1 MGRPRNLGAGFLV
14 FMDKLTGEEA
24 ERLEDGQI
32 IELYWNRD
40 QRAIGE
46 TEGKYGRLLHSIAWN
61 LLHSRED
68 AEECVNDTYLRA
80 WDAIPPTRPGAF
92 KTWLGQITRNLS
104 LDRWKS
110 RRAEKRGGGA
120 ELLLGEL
127 EDCLPAPGGPER
139 TVEDQELAELLGVF
153 LRGLSREG
161 RAMFLRRYWYGES
174 MAEIARALGCGEGK
188 VKSSLFRS
196 RKALRDCLEKE
207 GIGL

>member
-1 MGRPRNLGAGFLV
+1 M
-14 FMDKLTGEEA
+14 
-24 ERLEDGQI
+24 EDSQI

-40 QRAIGE
+40 QRAIRE
-46 TEGKYGRLLHSIAWN
+46 TDGKYGKLLHSIAWN

-68 AEECVNDTYLRA
+68 SEECVNDTYLRA

-127 EDCLPAPGGPER
+127 GDCLPAPGGPER

-161 RAMFLRRYWYGES
+161 RAMFLRRYCYGES
-174 MAEIARALGCGEGK
+174 MAEIARALGCGGGK

-196 RKALRDCLEKE
+196 RKALRACLAKG

>member
-1 MGRPRNLGAGFLV
+1 M
-14 FMDKLTGEEA
+14 
-24 ERLEDGQI
+24 EDSQI

-40 QRAIGE
+40 QRAIRE
-46 TEGKYGRLLHSIAWN
+46 TDGKYGKLLHSIAWN

-68 AEECVNDTYLRA
+68 SEECVNDTYLRA

-110 RRAEKRGGGA
+110 RQAEKRGGGA

-174 MAEIARALGCGEGK
+174 VAEIARALGCGEGK